1 MLSPQGIVTHAG
13 RTDRFDQAVGTGWYV
28 IAVDADAQGLL
39 SADQLALLD
48 RLGGRVLSIG
58 QGADWDVQTKDST
71 YADWMA
77 EIGARHFIVRP
88 DFYVAATAA
97 TMAELSACFDVITQ
111 RLGLPIP

>member
-39 SADQLALLD
+39 SADQLSLLD

-58 QGADWDVQTKDST
+58 QGADWDVQRFCPMMNMWASS
-71 YADWMA
+71 
-77 EIGARHFIVRP
+77 HQ
-88 DFYVAATAA
+88 
-97 TMAELSACFDVITQ
+97 DVH
-111 RLGLPIP
+111 PS